1 MVAAFNDWC
10 FDPERQVGDTGIVKT
25 EYGYHVMYFSGSE
38 LLWKQYVE
46 SDFVTENANT
56 QANEIA
62 AKHPFA
68 AQYENILL
76 AQAEL
81 F

>member
-1 MVAAFNDWC
+1 M
-10 FDPERQVGDTGIVKT
+10 GDTGIVKT
-25 EYGYHVMYFSGSE
+25 EYGYHVMYYSGDE

-46 SDFVTENANT
+46 SDFITENANT

-62 AKHPFA
+62 AKCPFA
-68 AQYENILL
+68 AQYGEILL